1 MSHTHPLPPQETF
14 WYLQIS
20 LAQSLRRLLLSPLG
34 PSAHQTLCA
43 PFKSGIPVVKL
54 HWPSEPYSPGIPPPI
69 ARPPQAGEPDVGFR
83 TFTAVGE
90 PLWYNHFLVCGLPTR
105 HVGSLGGSV
114 VKKKKN
120 LPAVQETWVWS
131 LDHED
136 PLRREKKMAA
146 HSSILAWRALWT
158 EEPSG
163 LQSMESQRVG
173 HDWATNSFTFYLAYM
188 GLKFITIASLLPS
201 HCDFFVFGCRV
212 WFLVGSSILFYFCH
226 WLFRR

>member
-1 MSHTHPLPPQETF
+1 M
-14 WYLQIS
+14 
-20 LAQSLRRLLLSPLG
+20 LSPLG

-114 VKKKKN
+114 VKKKKKN
-120 LPAVQETWVWS
+120 LPAVQETWV
-131 LDHED
+131 
-136 PLRREKKMAA
+136 
-146 HSSILAWRALWT
+146 
-158 EEPSG
+158 
-163 LQSMESQRVG
+163 
-173 HDWATNSFTFYLAYM
+173 
-188 GLKFITIASLLPS
+188 
-201 HCDFFVFGCRV
+201 
-212 WFLVGSSILFYFCH
+212 
-226 WLFRR
+226 

>member
-90 PLWYNHFLVCGLPTR
+90 PLWNNHFLVCGLPTR

-114 VKKKKN
+114 VKKKKKICLQCRRPGFDPQIMRIPWEGRRKWQPTPVF
-120 LPAVQETWVWS
+120 LPGELYGQRSLVGYSPWSHKGLGMTEQLTVLLFTWPIWDLSLSRLHPSFHLIVTSLS
-131 LDHED
+131 LD
-136 PLRREKKMAA
+136 
-146 HSSILAWRALWT
+146 
-158 EEPSG
+158 
-163 LQSMESQRVG
+163 VG
-173 HDWATNSFTFYLAYM
+173 Y
-188 GLKFITIASLLPS
+188 
-201 HCDFFVFGCRV
+201 DF
-212 WFLVGSSILFYFCH
+212 W
-226 WLFRR
+226 